1 VIPVAYIEKR
11 GTNSWRLVVDI
22 GTGPDGKRISRKKTI
37 RITDEALLKTTK
49 KLQNYLNQ
57 ELLKFKM
64 EVEAGEYISPDKL
77 SFSSFVEVWLN
88 KFVRKELEYKTSE
101 NYEFHTKKRIL
112 PYFGSMK
119 IEKIR
124 SLHVIDYLDK
134 LSEEGLGSASI
145 VYNYRV
151 LRSIFNKAV
160 EWQVI
165 KESPMKAV
173 KKPKEKPSVEL
184 NVYDE
189 EESVQL
195 FKALQGED
203 IQFRMLITLALTT
216 GMRRG
221 ELLGLEWKH
230 INLTSG
236 TIQVIQS
243 IPAYKNGEP
252 IIKLPKN
259 MSSIRPIAVAPSVL
273 EELKQFRKEWLMLK
287 VRLLKKWKAKPDQE
301 FLFCSSAPGSEGKP
315 LYPKRLSEWWR
326 EFHAKKLRHLKYIR
340 FHDFRHT
347 SVTLLINQGVH
358 AKIISER
365 LGHANIGTTMDK
377 YGHVIRKADQAA
389 ANLFDKILDRKVVQT
404 EG

>member
-1 VIPVAYIEKR
+1 MAYIEKR
-11 GTNSWRLVVDI
+11 GANSWRLTVDI
-22 GTGPDGKRISRKKTI
+22 GTDPSGKRISRKKTI
-37 RITDEALLKTTK
+37 KIEDTALLKTTK
-49 KLQNYLNQ
+49 KLQSYLDE
-57 ELLKFKM
+57 ELVKFKM

-77 SFSSFVEVWLN
+77 TFSAFVEVWLN
-88 KFVRKELEYKTSE
+88 KFVRKELEYKTQE
-101 NYEFHTKKRIL
+101 NYEFHTNKRIL

-124 SLHVIDYLDK
+124 ALHVIDYLDK
-134 LSEEGLGSASI
+134 LSESGLGSASI

-151 LRSIFNKAV
+151 LRSMFNKAV

-189 EESVQL
+189 EESMQL
-195 FKALQGED
+195 FKALED
-203 IQFRMLITLALTT
+203 ADNRFKILITLALTT
-216 GMRRG
+216 GMRRA
-221 ELLGLEWKH
+221 ELLGLEWKN
-230 INLTSG
+230 IDLTTG

-243 IPAYKNGEP
+243 IPAYKEGEP
-252 IIKLPKN
+252 VIKLPKN
-259 MSSIRPIAVAPSVL
+259 PSSVRPIAISPSVL
-273 EELKQFRKEWLMLK
+273 EELKQYRKEWLQMK
-287 VRLLKKWKAKPDQE
+287 MQVLKKWKAKPEQE
-301 FLFCSSAPGSEGKP
+301 FLFMSSAPGAEGKP
-315 LYPKRLSEWWR
+315 VYPKRLSEWWR
-326 EFHAKKLRHLKYIR
+326 EFHSEKLGHLKYIR

-365 LGHANIGTTMDK
+365 VGHSKIGTTMDK

-389 ANLFDKILDRKVVQT
+389 ADLFDKILERKVVQS
-404 EG
+404 ES